1 MYTKTLVVILVVLV
15 VAIYM
20 QYYNNYKSDY
30 NILQTYLDNIDLN
43 VLFEK
48 YPIVIYDRVLD
59 PRQLLKTLFV
69 YTYTF
74 KKEFILN
81 PVTPVYNGSK
91 HMIIWSQDKDVSVNI
106 INPKYKGRI
115 KWTRTKGA
123 TSSTVPLTE
132 LDNEI
137 QYVTVKLKTNQ
148 IMILPAFWIF
158 DASSRVNVIQLD
170 DLLSS
175 LTFK

>member
-1 MYTKTLVVILVVLV
+1 
-15 VAIYM
+15 M
-20 QYYNNYKSDY
+20 QYYNNYKADY

-48 YPIVIYDRVLD
+48 YPIVIYDRLLD

-74 KKEFILN
+74 KKEFVLN
-81 PVTPVYNGSK
+81 TVKPVYNGSK
-91 HMIIWSQDKDVSVNI
+91 YMIIWSHEKDVSVNI
-106 INPKYKGRI
+106 INPKYKSKI
-115 KWTRTKGA
+115 KWIRANGI
-123 TSSTVPLTE
+123 TSSSVPLTE

-137 QYVTVKLKTNQ
+137 QYVTVKLKANQ

-158 DASSRVNVIQLD
+158 DASARVNVIQLD